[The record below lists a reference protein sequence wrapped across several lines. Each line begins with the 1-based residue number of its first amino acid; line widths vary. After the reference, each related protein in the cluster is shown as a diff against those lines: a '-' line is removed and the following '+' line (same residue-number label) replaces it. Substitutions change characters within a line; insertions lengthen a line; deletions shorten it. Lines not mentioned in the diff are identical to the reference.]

1 MNNFEE
7 GEIQNS
13 YEINVKNSD
22 VPYILIK
29 YKNDLVSLIAKSN
42 KVSNIIIDILDLI
55 NSGVFVAYI
64 KTLEYLKVGKTLTEI
79 GIYKKQRIEFYGEVL
94 SPHLFLIQLNTQEY
108 LNDLNTS
115 TLYNPLLEKSSIKTK
130 EAYNLI
136 KNNINAL
143 NKLNRELTN
152 KVEVL
157 NQGDLS
163 QQKNIDI
170 INEKLKA
177 IEKELLEV
185 ANLTNNI
192 KNNPYFKFATSPSFT
207 LSKSVVTAIV
217 SVLVALL
224 TSLGFLSLPEK
235 QEPPEK
241 ISNNN

>member
-1 MNNFEE
+1 MDTFDEN
-7 GEIQNS
+7 EIQNS
-13 YEINVKNSD
+13 YEINVRNSD

-29 YKNDLVSLIAKSN
+29 YKNDLISLIAKSN
-42 KVSNIIIDILDLI
+42 KISKIIVDILDLI
-55 NSGVFVAYI
+55 NSGVFEAYI
-64 KTLEYLKVGKTLTEI
+64 TTLEHLKVGKTLTEI

-94 SPHLFLIQLNTQEY
+94 SPHLFLIQINTQEY
-108 LNDLNTS
+108 LNILNKS

-130 EAYNLI
+130 ETYNLI
-136 KNNINAL
+136 KNDINVL
-143 NKLNRELTN
+143 NKLNTELTN
-152 KVEVL
+152 KVEIL

-170 INEKLKA
+170 INEKLKI

-192 KNNPYFKFATSPSFT
+192 KNNALFKFTDSPSFT
-207 LSKSVVTAIV
+207 LSKSVITAIV
-217 SVLVALL
+217 SVLIALL

-241 ISNNN
+241 TSFNS